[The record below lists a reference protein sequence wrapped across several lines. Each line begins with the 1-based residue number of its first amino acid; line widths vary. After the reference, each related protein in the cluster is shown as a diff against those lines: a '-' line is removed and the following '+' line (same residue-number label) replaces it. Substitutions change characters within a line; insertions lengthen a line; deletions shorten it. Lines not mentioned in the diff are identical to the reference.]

1 MIDKSW
7 LDHILTCRMEHC
19 QDANKLA
26 DALRDILSYT
36 SAGGVPNYV
45 DKWEA
50 LTEVHKIASE
60 ALGE

>member
-26 DALRDILSYT
+26 GALRRL
-36 SAGGVPNYV
+36 
-45 DKWEA
+45 
-50 LTEVHKIASE
+50 ASE
-60 ALGE
+60 EPFVGDAYIDQEVVARIEFARKALEDG